1 MVDGTALG
9 SPAGSPEWGRMLA
22 EGQSLLFQNPAAAL
36 VPGLAI
42 VLLAMSVSLIGDWVY
57 DGYSRRGRLRPAL
70 PVPR

>member
-1 MVDGTALG
+1 
-9 SPAGSPEWGRMLA
+9 MLA

-57 DGYSRRGRLRPAL
+57 DGYSRAGRSER
-70 PVPR
+70 